1 MQKPSIWKW
10 LILSALVF
18 WSLAIAKNGFNLG
31 IDLQGGTSFLLQVD
45 LEDLDE
51 DEKSDAPARALEV
64 IRNRVDA
71 FGGKEPVIYLQPGT
85 DRIVVQIPGIDDDTR
100 RRLRENIMRAAKLD
114 FKMVHEDSQQIV
126 NSLLEGDEAP
136 AGYNV
141 VVAKPSNRRYFER
154 DTSSDPEGVTE
165 LDIFKQR
172 RTYKAP
178 PNTEMMLIKEMVGQ
192 RELYTPA
199 YVERRRKLGGEDLKN
214 AGVQQDSSRLV
225 PTYVVTLQFN
235 SEGAES
241 FRRLTTDFAPGG
253 DRNPN
258 PDQGRQ
264 LGIVLD
270 GTLFSAPEIRTPIYG
285 GNAQIEGNFTYE
297 DARDLALVLRAGS
310 LPAPVE
316 IIEER
321 TVAATLGED
330 SIRSS
335 FYALMLGASAVVVF
349 VILYYLIP
357 GLIAI
362 IALALDVMLLPL
374 GMMIAA
380 GFMGLFTGAG
390 TWSGP
395 IGLPTL
401 TLAGI
406 AGIVL
411 TIGMAVDANVLIFER
426 IREEQKSGKRFA
438 SAVDAGYEKVFSTI
452 FDANITTLLTAI
464 ILFWQG
470 SGPIRGFA
478 ITLSAGIIVSMYVAL
493 VGTRMMF
500 DLLGYYTKINSVKM
514 MSFVSGTSI
523 DFLGK
528 RFIGA
533 VFSAVIIIGSWFVFI
548 GKGADNFGVDFTG
561 GTAIS
566 YEVSKTETLDLQE
579 VRGFLASSGIN
590 AQLQTQ
596 SEMVREDGEKPDQ
609 FLVAKVPFGEGEK
622 LSAAMAEKYGTESE
636 GGLLRYSQTESVGP
650 QVGKELQK
658 RGISAMIWALVGIV
672 IYITIRFEFGFAIGA
687 IVALLHDVLVTVG
700 IYCLFGRQLS
710 LPIVAALLTIVGYS
724 VNDTIVIFDRI
735 REDLTLNK
743 GKPYRDVANIA
754 INRTLGRTL
763 LTSITTLLTVVMLLV
778 FGGGAINDF
787 ALALLI
793 GILVGTYSSIFV
805 ATPVTLMWRRGGA
818 AKAGPAAK

>member
-10 LILSALVF
+10 LILAALVA
-18 WSLAIAKNGFNLG
+18 WSMAVARNGFDLG

-45 LEDLDE
+45 LEDLEE
-51 DEKSDAPARALEV
+51 DEKRDAPERALEV

-114 FKMVHEDSQQIV
+114 FKMVHEDSRQIV
-126 NSLLEGDEAP
+126 QNLLTATESPVGYKAVELGDQ
-136 AGYNV
+136 
-141 VVAKPSNRRYFER
+141 RYLER
-154 DTSSDPEGVTE
+154 DKTRDPEGATE
-165 LDIFKQR
+165 LDIYKQR

-178 PNTEMMLIKEMVGQ
+178 PNTELMLIKEEIQG
-192 RELYTPA
+192 RNLFTPA
-199 YVERRRKLGGEDLKN
+199 YVERRIKLGGKDLKN

-235 SEGAES
+235 QDGADA
-241 FRRLTTDFAPGG
+241 FRRLTSDFAPGG

-270 GTLFSAPEIRTPIYG
+270 GTLFSAPVIQVPIYG
-285 GNAQIEGNFTYE
+285 GNAQIEGDFTYE
-297 DARDLALVLRAGS
+297 EARDLALVLRAGS

-335 FYALMLGASAVVVF
+335 FYALILGAAAVVVF

-357 GLIAI
+357 GFIAI
-362 IALALDVMLLPL
+362 IALSLDVLLLPL

-426 IREEQKSGKRFA
+426 IREEQKAGKRFS

-478 ITLSAGIIVSMYVAL
+478 ITLGAGIIVSMYVAL

-500 DLLGYYTKINSVKM
+500 DLLGYYTKISSVKM

-533 VFSAVIIIGSWFVFI
+533 ALSALIILGSWFVFI
-548 GKGADNFGVDFTG
+548 GKGVDNFGVDFTG
-561 GTAIS
+561 GSAIT
-566 YEVSKTETLDLQE
+566 YEVSKTGEFDLQE
-579 VRGFLASSGIN
+579 VRAFLESSGLN

-596 SEMVREDGEKPDQ
+596 EEMVGENGEAPDK
-609 FLVAKVPFGEGEK
+609 FLVAKVPFEEGER
-622 LSAAMAEKYGTESE
+622 LAEVMEKYGAETE
-636 GGLLRYSQTESVGP
+636 GGLLTYSQTASVGP

-658 RGISAMIWALVGIV
+658 RGIKAMVWALVGIV
-672 IYITIRFEFGFAIGA
+672 IYITVRFEFGFAIGA

-735 REDLTLNK
+735 REDLSLNK

-763 LTSITTLLTVVMLLV
+763 LTSVTTLLTVVMLLV

-805 ATPVTLMWRRGGA
+805 ATPVTFLWRRGA
-818 AKAGPAAK
+818 TAKEGPATK

>member
-10 LILSALVF
+10 LILAALVA
-18 WSLAIAKNGFNLG
+18 WSLGIAKDGFNLG

-45 LEDLDE
+45 LEDLEE
-51 DEKSDAPARALEV
+51 DERSDAPARALEV

-85 DRIVVQIPGIDDDTR
+85 DRIVVQIPGIDDETR

-114 FKMVHEDSQQIV
+114 FKMVHEDSAQTVQD
-126 NSLLEGDEAP
+126 LLTNAEAP
-136 AGYNV
+136 VGYKVVDAGNDKYL
-141 VVAKPSNRRYFER
+141 RR
-154 DTSSDPEGVTE
+154 DKTQDPEGATDQ
-165 LDIFKQR
+165 DIYKQR
-172 RTYKAP
+172 RTFKAP
-178 PNTEMMLIKEMVGQ
+178 VNTEMMLIKEVINGVD
-192 RELYTPA
+192 LYTPA
-199 YVERRRKLGGEDLKN
+199 YVERRIKLGGKDLKT

-235 SEGAES
+235 SEGS
-241 FRRLTTDFAPGG
+241 DVFRRLTVDFAPGG

-258 PDQGRQ
+258 PDRGRQ

-285 GNAQIEGNFTYE
+285 GNAQIEGSFTYE

-321 TVAATLGED
+321 TVAATLGQD
-330 SIRSS
+330 SIKSS
-335 FYALMLGASAVVVF
+335 FRALLLGASAVVVF

-362 IALALDVMLLPL
+362 VALSLDVMLLPL
-374 GMMIAA
+374 GMMVAA

-426 IREEQKSGKRFA
+426 IREEQKAGKRFA

-514 MSFVSGTSI
+514 MSLVSGTSI

-528 RFIGA
+528 RHFGA
-533 VFSAVIIIGSWFVFI
+533 ALSALIIIGSWFAFF
-548 GKGADNFGVDFTG
+548 GKGVDNFGVDFTG

-566 YEVSKTETLDLQE
+566 YEVSKTKTLDLQE
-579 VRGFLASSGIN
+579 IRGFLESSGLN

-596 SEMVREDGEKPDQ
+596 REMAGEDGEAPDQ
-609 FLVAKVPFGEGEK
+609 FLEAKVSFGEGER
-622 LSAAMAEKYGTESE
+622 LAELMAEKYGTETE
-636 GGLLRYSQTESVGP
+636 GGLLQYSKTESVGP

-658 RGISAMIWALVGIV
+658 RGIKAMIWALVGIV
-672 IYITIRFEFGFAIGA
+672 IYITVRFEFGFAIGA

-735 REDLTLNK
+735 REDLSLNK
-743 GKPYRDVANIA
+743 GKPYKDVANIA
-754 INRTLGRTL
+754 INRTLARTL

-805 ATPVTLMWRRGGA
+805 ATPVTLMWHRDAA
-818 AKAGPAAK
+818 AKAGSAGK